1 MIRRPSHVTLVQ
13 ADASIGRQDAEQL
26 VVALSNEVYPQ
37 VADIGTYLR
46 RLSTSLQR
54 QVLQL
59 EYSKQ
64 FLLVPTGEAYES
76 ATVKQTNVSLGK
88 LPTGSLAD
96 NRDFK
101 LVPSYQPGGAIEIET
116 LLDAG
121 PRVDVRKAPR

>member
-1 MIRRPSHVTLVQ
+1 VTAV
-13 ADASIGRQDAEQL
+13 
-26 VVALSNEVYPQ
+26 SNEVYPQ
-37 VADIGTYLR
+37 VADLGSYLN

-64 FLLVPTGEAYES
+64 FLLVPSGDAYDPS
-76 ATVKQTNVSLGK
+76 TVKQTNISLSK
-88 LPTGSLAD
+88 LPIGPLAD

-101 LVPSYQPGGAIEIET
+101 LVPSYQPGGLIELET

-121 PRVDVRKAPR
+121 PRVDVRIGPPLIFSSVLRH